1 MVKKDFGTQP
11 NMVKNRNKNRN
22 IGLLQV
28 EDDVLLNKK
37 GEMLCQCKN

>member
-22 IGLLQV
+22 IGLQQAG
-28 EDDVLLNKK
+28 DDVLLNKK

>member
-22 IGLLQV
+22 IGLLQAGY
-28 EDDVLLNKK
+28 DVLLNKK